1 MYVPSAYVRCPSCGS
16 TFQAETSVTP
26 SDNAAQKARSGVDP
40 GRERGAKVAPASV
53 LHTWKDIA
61 AYLGR
66 GVRTAQRW
74 EHDLRMP
81 VHRPSRQKPGSVLA
95 FPEEISRWLH
105 QTPVALTREAVV
117 GSIRI
122 TTQPRGRP
130 ARQQCA

>member
-1 MYVPSAYVRCPSCGS
+1 MYVPFAYVRCPSCGS
-16 TFQAETSVTP
+16 IFQAETSITP
-26 SDNAAQKARSGVDP
+26 SDNAAKVPSGANP
-40 GRERGAKVAPASV
+40 GGERGAKVAPASV

-74 EHDLRMP
+74 EHDLQMP

-95 FPEEISRWLH
+95 FPEEISCWLH
-105 QTPVALTREAVV
+105 RTPVALTREAVL

-122 TTQPRGRP
+122 TVKRRERA